1 MPAPSVEEIELND
14 ELKRLKVTRFWKKGS
29 VLQIMI
35 GEQTLL
41 QFDIDKTSVQKTKE
55 NLKDA
60 AEDIDL
66 DMKVLAELKF
76 ILAKDYVDYLRLEIE
91 GKTDNNNKTASSS
104 KTSDSATKGSD
115 KEDKSSSA
123 VIAINLAKA

>member
-1 MPAPSVEEIELND
+1 
-14 ELKRLKVTRFWKKGS
+14 
-29 VLQIMI
+29 
-35 GEQTLL
+35 L